1 MRELRP
7 GLRAYVLG
15 VPVAAVMAVLVAA
28 VAAPGSDL
36 NLGVAALVFAL
47 ATLALREP
55 IHLTRRTKLTLE
67 DGITFAG
74 ALILPPAVA
83 MVVAGASTVAGL
95 RFRTGTPWYD
105 RAFNGGKTTLAIGA
119 AAAAYHLFAVAPADP
134 IDPVAAAVAAVAKYL
149 TGVTLVDVAAG
160 LQLDRSPFASWWQR
174 RKTAILPMTAL
185 HLFGILA
192 AVAALRQPW
201 ILVLLLVP
209 TASMLVLLREGR
221 RARERASALLFELAD
236 LADLRDPYAHG
247 HSRAAADVAER
258 LAQRLHLPPDQTTLV
273 RDAARLQDIG
283 LLDLAPSSVAIDISG
298 ARRHP
303 ELGRQRLAQVPELW
317 EHAGLI
323 GMHHERPDGTG
334 YPRGLRGEQIPVEA
348 SIVGIADWY
357 VAARSPRPDR
367 APLGDAEI
375 ERELIDGRGT
385 RWHAPVVDGLL
396 ALLADERAR
405 EPRPGTSAAI
415 A

>member
-1 MRELRP
+1 MRDLRA

-15 VPVAAVMAVLVAA
+15 VPAAAVVAVLAGAA
-28 VAAPGSDL
+28 IAPESDL
-36 NLGVAALVFAL
+36 RPGLAALVFAL

-67 DGITFAG
+67 DAITFAG
-74 ALILPPAVA
+74 ALVLPPAVA

-105 RAFNGGKTTLAIGA
+105 RAFNGGKTALAIGA
-119 AAAAYHLFAVAPADP
+119 AAATYHLLAIAPADS
-134 IDPVAAAVAAVAKYL
+134 IDPAAAAVAAGAKYL

-160 LQLDRSPFASWWQR
+160 LQLHRSPFASWWQR

-185 HLFGILA
+185 HLFGILG

-201 ILVLLLVP
+201 VLVLLIVP

-258 LAQRLHLPPDQTTLV
+258 IAQRLHLPPDQTALV

-283 LLDLAPSSVAIDISG
+283 LLDLVPSSVAIDISG

-303 ELGRQRLAQVPELW
+303 DLGRQRLAQVPELW

-334 YPRGLRGEQIPVEA
+334 YPRGLRGEQVPIEA

-357 VAARSPRPDR
+357 VGARSPRPDS
-367 APLGDAEI
+367 AALDDAEI

-385 RWHAPVVDGLL
+385 RWHTSVVDGLL
-396 ALLADERAR
+396 ALLAEERVRVA
-405 EPRPGTSAAI
+405 RPGTSAAI